1 MRRSHKALLAE
12 AADALVFGGVIGAP
26 AEKPERKA
34 RTPKAKAKAQGTKS
48 KREDNVTRLETPN
61 VQRAPSIEEEE
72 ETSVPER
79 VDDAYQK
86 VFQALNTQAQ

>member
-34 RTPKAKAKAQGTKS
+34 RTPKAKAKAQGAKS

-72 ETSVPER
+72 ESKPSPR
-79 VDDAYQK
+79 K
-86 VFQALNTQAQ
+86 